1 MSSKVR
7 ELDLVK
13 GRVQETIKRVDD
25 ILDLKSC
32 VEGVQ
37 LSFHK
42 EEYEQAA
49 AFIHRYLSLDERAM
63 REILPVDT
71 EEADLNASFTYLHE
85 VYWPNILVQG
95 ILNQRKIL
103 LIRKSRIRLRK
114 MSWEMW

>member
-1 MSSKVR
+1 MR

-85 VYWPNILVQG
+85 VY
-95 ILNQRKIL
+95 
-103 LIRKSRIRLRK
+103 
-114 MSWEMW
+114 